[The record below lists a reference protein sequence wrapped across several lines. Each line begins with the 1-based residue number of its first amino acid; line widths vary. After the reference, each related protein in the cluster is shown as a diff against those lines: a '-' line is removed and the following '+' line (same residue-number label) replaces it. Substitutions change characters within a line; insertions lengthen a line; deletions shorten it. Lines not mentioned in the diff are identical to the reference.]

1 MYDRCVMRRL
11 SFSLALVICA
21 ASALAAAPDENAHR
35 LQLVVLNIELS
46 GDLGGPELA
55 AQHEARLNLASTK
68 LRQSLSGTSLYDIVE
83 LAPAQDAINQL
94 EAQHRFLHDCN
105 GCDLDIGRLLGA
117 DQVLVTWV
125 DRVSALI
132 LTLTYEIH
140 DVATGQISARKSFSF
155 RGDNDTAWT
164 RAIEFMVRDLKESST
179 TEHDEKQP

>member
-1 MYDRCVMRRL
+1 MRRL
-11 SFSLALVICA
+11 SFGLALVICA
-21 ASALAAAPDENAHR
+21 ARTLAAAPDANAPPP
-35 LQLVVLNIELS
+35 QLVALNIELS

-55 AQHEARLNLASTK
+55 AQHEARLKLASTK
-68 LRQSLSGTSLYDIVE
+68 LRQSLSRTGLYEIVE
-83 LAPAQDAINQL
+83 LAPAQVAIEQL
-94 EAQHRFLHDCN
+94 KAQHRFLHDCN

-125 DRVSALI
+125 HRVSALI

-164 RAIEFMVRDLKESST
+164 RAIEFMVRDLKESA
-179 TEHDEKQP
+179 TESKY